1 MRAIIPISYILGV
14 VSGFIITAYLF
25 QDNYFENYK
34 LELDWYLGQTK
45 CYGEECI
52 TDLSKDC
59 LNLCHI
65 TVINK
70 SGSCDT
76 LFCVKSNYK
85 PWW

>member
-34 LELDWYLGQTK
+34 LELDWRLGSWDK
-45 CYGEECI
+45 ERGE
-52 TDLSKDC
+52 TDYSKDC
-59 LNLCHI
+59 LVLYHT
-65 TVINK
+65 TVINESK
-70 SGSCDT
+70 SGDR